1 MEMTLFNIY
10 LMLQTLGFFFKDLVK
25 KLAVMLVIS
34 LPLVAA
40 LQYIIKWGGQYFFIY
55 AWLFTLV
62 VTLVCTVVCQ
72 LDTGGIHLSV

>member
-1 MEMTLFNIY
+1 
-10 LMLQTLGFFFKDLVK
+10 
-25 KLAVMLVIS
+25 MLVIS

-62 VTLVCTVVCQ
+62 VTLVCTVVIFQFNTLKKGTSAYGHPINMEVQ
-72 LDTGGIHLSV
+72 LHVAH